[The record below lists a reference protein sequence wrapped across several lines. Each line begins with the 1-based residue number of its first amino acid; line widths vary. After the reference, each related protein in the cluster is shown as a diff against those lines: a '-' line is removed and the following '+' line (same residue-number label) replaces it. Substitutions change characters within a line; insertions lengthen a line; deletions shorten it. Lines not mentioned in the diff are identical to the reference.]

1 MVLPAAR
8 AHGGPLPSR
17 YVRRP
22 PPAWG
27 HGTTGG
33 RDHRITY
40 RPAARHE
47 PTEGGGYRIN
57 TPRTPARDTARD
69 GPDYHR
75 GSYRAGAHVSTAGAT
90 GYTLPRP
97 VVARVHA
104 IVAHAVIRDYQ
115 YPPLFVPSPLPVAG
129 PSGLRPA
136 TLPVF
141 SVASTDS
148 LDAFAAAALAHLG
161 DDAPLPATSTTGP
174 LVLAGAGVTPQLAH
188 LPGFSSV
195 PPKLIRRITSLEF
208 VDMLEL
214 LPESWRVDSASQSG
228 CCPHTKRPRRGMVTD
243 ILVWAECYATMAA
256 ILSAAYLNKAP
267 HFFAYLR
274 TITRASRNFEGTA
287 WASYDIVFRRQAA
300 NRRLLEWGIVDTEA
314 YNEAFTGRARVIPR
328 CVYCLGDTHASHEC
342 AFAPVQA
349 PGPAPQL
356 MFPHPYPPPPA
367 RPTRSP
373 ARALPPIQ
381 GPGTRGPSAELCRL
395 FNGTNVNMCRYP
407 WCRHTHLCARCR
419 GPHPVSECPGTE
431 RRVAGPAP
439 PQRQPPPRP

>member
-1 MVLPAAR
+1 MA
-8 AHGGPLPSR
+8 
-17 YVRRP
+17 
-22 PPAWG
+22 
-27 HGTTGG
+27 
-33 RDHRITY
+33 
-40 RPAARHE
+40 
-47 PTEGGGYRIN
+47 
-57 TPRTPARDTARD
+57 
-69 GPDYHR
+69 
-75 GSYRAGAHVSTAGAT
+75 
-90 GYTLPRP
+90 
-97 VVARVHA
+97 ARVHA

-115 YPPLFVPSPLPVAG
+115 YPPPPPFLSLPPLPVAG

-141 SVASTDS
+141 SVASTDG

-174 LVLAGAGVTPQLAH
+174 LVLAGASVTPQLAH

-208 VDMLEL
+208 VDMWEL

-256 ILSAAYLNKAP
+256 ILSAAYPNKAP

-300 NRRLLEWGIVDTEA
+300 NRRSLEWGIVDTEA

-342 AFAPVQA
+342 TFAPAQA

-373 ARALPPIQ
+373 ARALPPTQ

-395 FNGTNVNMCRYP
+395 FNSANVNMCRYP